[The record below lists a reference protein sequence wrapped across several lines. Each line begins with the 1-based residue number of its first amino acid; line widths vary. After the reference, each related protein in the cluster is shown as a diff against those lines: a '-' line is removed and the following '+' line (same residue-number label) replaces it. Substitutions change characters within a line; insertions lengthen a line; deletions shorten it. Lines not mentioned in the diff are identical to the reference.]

1 MESLFIKLLNNSI
14 SAGWLVLAV
23 LLARLLLKKAPKRFR
38 CALWALVGLRLV
50 VPVRLKSV
58 FSLVPSAVTVSENIM
73 LDPTPAVTSG
83 IRVGT
88 PAATTRGLD
97 EDDFVF
103 VGRLIADIIK
113 NGEDAVERVAAR
125 VREITDRYPLY
136 SEE

>member
-50 VPVRLKSV
+50 LPVRLKSV

-83 IRVGT
+83 IS
-88 PAATTRGLD
+88 ALD
-97 EDDFVF
+97 
-103 VGRLIADIIK
+103 K
-113 NGEDAVERVAAR
+113 AVNPVVAASF
-125 VREITDRYPLY
+125 TP
-136 SEE
+136 